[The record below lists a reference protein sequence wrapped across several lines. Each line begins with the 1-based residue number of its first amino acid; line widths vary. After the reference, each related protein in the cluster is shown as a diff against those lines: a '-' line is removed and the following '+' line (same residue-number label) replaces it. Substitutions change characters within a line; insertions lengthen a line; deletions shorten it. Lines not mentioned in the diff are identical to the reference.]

1 MIFGLA
7 ISLFFVALG
16 FGILR
21 LGIRIIR
28 TQEFVGK
35 RRQDNEL
42 VPYRLTGAR
51 ATLMGRTLVAAGIM
65 LIVIFGLANILSFSD
80 LNKAGYVM
88 CLSPLAAIVILVG
101 ISRAHK
107 GLDLNQIE
115 NEL

>member
-7 ISLFFVALG
+7 VSLFFVAVG

-28 TQEFVGK
+28 AQEFVGK

-51 ATLMGRTLVAAGIM
+51 ALLMGRTLITAGIM
-65 LIVIFGLANILSFSD
+65 RIVIFGLANLLSFSD

-88 CLSPLAAIVILVG
+88 CLSPLALVVLVVG
-101 ISRAHK
+101 FVRAHR
-107 GLDLNQIE
+107 GLA
-115 NEL
+115 